1 MVVLSHSSHC
11 LRSLSSLSRVDLYQP
26 GVVLTTICAATALL
40 ATIFFIVTLVWPKNA
55 TGSLKIQAWI
65 FTFFS
70 VWLVA
75 TQIPYTVVVANRN
88 AKVDAFLAGT
98 QLPAQA
104 VQAALAAAGE
114 STKYSKLHFGMS
126 TSCRIGRFKN
136 HGHGADFP
144 PQLSFLPFSLGFRC
158 SLLSALYSFSLR
170 PPEDT
175 NSRRWNQLLSRP
187 FLMEKRANHE
197 HES

>member
-1 MVVLSHSSHC
+1 MVVLPHPSR

-26 GVVLTTICAATALL
+26 GVVLTAVCATTALL
-40 ATIFFIVTLVWPKNA
+40 AMIFFVVTLVWPKNA

-70 VWLVA
+70 VWLFA
-75 TQIPYTVVVANRN
+75 TQIPYTIFIANRN
-88 AKVDAFLAGT
+88 AKIDAFLAGR

-114 STKYSKLHFGMS
+114 STKYSKLHFGTS
-126 TSCRIGRFKN
+126 TSYQVGYFMN
-136 HGHGADFP
+136 HDANFSPSAVLLAIFP
-144 PQLSFLPFSLGFRC
+144 WI
-158 SLLSALYSFSLR
+158 SLLSSIVLVFVLFAAARRHKQSPVETTSQ
-170 PPEDT
+170 PPISDG
-175 NSRRWNQLLSRP
+175 
-187 FLMEKRANHE
+187 EKGDHK